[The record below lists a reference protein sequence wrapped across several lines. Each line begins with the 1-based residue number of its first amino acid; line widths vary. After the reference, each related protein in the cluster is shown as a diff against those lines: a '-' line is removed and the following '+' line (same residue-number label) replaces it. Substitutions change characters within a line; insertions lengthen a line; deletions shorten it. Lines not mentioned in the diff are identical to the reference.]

1 LLYLHIRQL
10 LTKSFWKHKIYVATI
25 EPHNKKRDDF
35 KMATATYKK
44 DSTVRARI
52 DPELKKEAEQVLFK
66 LGLTTSDAIRLFLEQ
81 VRLRQ
86 GIPFPIA
93 IPRKETLDAL
103 KETRSG
109 KDLETYDNA
118 DELFEKMDW

>member
-1 LLYLHIRQL
+1 ML
-10 LTKSFWKHKIYVATI
+10 
-25 EPHNKKRDDF
+25 

-52 DPELKKEAEQVLFK
+52 DPELKKEAEEVLSK
-66 LGLTTSDAIRLFLEQ
+66 VGLSTSDAIRLFLEQ

-109 KDLETYDNA
+109 KDLETYDNV